1 MCGFYYM
8 AREHLRAC
16 LTPCRHIFGGTASPN
31 ISCRRSREGRH
42 DDTDPLVLHG
52 VLPRAREVVDGCQ
65 TFHKAEAIQR
75 LPAEPVLHAETGN
88 VSAVARL
95 DRVLHVI
102 PSGLLVHVH
111 GRLLP
116 VHVGRPLDSHWNHV
130 RLERR
135 RAVAGIPL
143 WRQNCCPSCHR
154 TKDLPPDVA
163 CPPLPPDGACLHHAH
178 GPQGAPPHPGAHG
191 LQPPAACSPRRSSC
205 RQCLCAPSCPS
216 DFCLAAAS
224 ALSELGVPVHKQ
236 HRALKHSQKSTTVP
250 AKNKSVTVNVT
261 EWMED
266 EVRIYINLKIQC
278 AELSAT
284 IQEVNMRTHAFKHV
298 SRNSRSKHSP
308 TSAEFRGK
316 LELNLQL

>member
-52 VLPRAREVVDGCQ
+52 VLPRAGEVVDGCQ

-143 WRQNCCPSCHR
+143 WRQVAVPRAIAQRTCRRTSHVRRCRRTAHVSTTRTAPRGHRLTRGRMVCSRRPLVRPGGRAAGSVCARLLAHRIFVWLLRPPLASWGCPYTNNTELSSIL
-154 TKDLPPDVA
+154 KNQPL
-163 CPPLPPDGACLHHAH
+163 CPPKTNP
-178 GPQGAPPHPGAHG
+178 
-191 LQPPAACSPRRSSC
+191 
-205 RQCLCAPSCPS
+205 
-216 DFCLAAAS
+216 
-224 ALSELGVPVHKQ
+224 
-236 HRALKHSQKSTTVP
+236 
-250 AKNKSVTVNVT
+250 
-261 EWMED
+261 
-266 EVRIYINLKIQC
+266 
-278 AELSAT
+278 
-284 IQEVNMRTHAFKHV
+284 
-298 SRNSRSKHSP
+298 SRS
-308 TSAEFRGK
+308 T
-316 LELNLQL
+316 